1 LSAAESF
8 DHKKFFQMIGL
19 KSKSS
24 DDVKKVFKILDQ
36 DASGFIEEDEL
47 KHVLKGFDKN
57 GRDLSDKE
65 TKTFLKAADKDG
77 DGMIGIDG
85 KCSLPALPSTH
96 PAPCL
101 KVLPRFYRTEEQKHI
116 RKEAHKNRSKFTNVI
131 WPINV
136 CLVPSS

>member
-1 LSAAESF
+1 MSINDLLKADDITKALDAFKAAESF

-47 KHVLKGFDKN
+47 KHVLKGFDKA

-77 DGMIGIDG
+77 DGMIGMDEF
-85 KCSLPALPSTH
+85 AT
-96 PAPCL
+96 
-101 KVLPRFYRTEEQKHI
+101 
-116 RKEAHKNRSKFTNVI
+116 
-131 WPINV
+131 
-136 CLVPSS
+136 LVAEL